1 MRPISELRQ
10 DIVSGDWV
18 VVAIGRSRRP
28 HAGKKSEFFKQPA
41 RLCPFKELPEPLV
54 LYAHDG
60 VRGAPQHPSAGQHP
74 GSPHIWG
81 AEWWVVVVPNKYPAF
96 FRKDTCAVFR
106 AKGPYR
112 VTDGVGFH
120 EVVITKDHERSI
132 AQMRDEEVEMALRAY
147 QDRYL
152 ALMKDECVKYISVF
166 HNHGREAGAS
176 ISHPHSQ
183 IIAVPIIPSDVGRSL
198 KGASEFFHKH
208 KQCVH
213 CVILEYEMKTK
224 ERIVY
229 ENDACIVVAP
239 YASRTAFELRIYP
252 KRHYAYFEELSS
264 GERLGLANAFRV
276 TLAKLFLGLENP
288 DYNFFLHTAPVEHSK
303 EFGHY
308 HWHFEILPKTAVWAG
323 FEIGTGIEIAVVS
336 PEETADTL
344 RKIKV
349 QNVLEFRV

>member
-1 MRPISELRQ
+1 MSELRQ

-18 VVAIGRSRRP
+18 VIAVGRSHRP
-28 HAGKKSEFFKQPA
+28 HAGKKNSLFKQPA
-41 RLCPFKELPEPLV
+41 RLCPFKELAEPLV
-54 LYAHDG
+54 LYTHDG
-60 VRGAPQHPSAGQHP
+60 AHEALSRSAASWHPCTSR
-74 GSPHIWG
+74 IRG

-96 FRKDTCAVFR
+96 FSKGVCAVFR

-112 VTDGVGFH
+112 LTDGVGFH

-132 AQMRDEEVEMALRAY
+132 AEMSDEEVELVLRAY

-152 ALMKDECVKYISVF
+152 ALKKDDCVKYISVF
-166 HNHGREAGAS
+166 HNHGREAGAT

-198 KGASEFFHKH
+198 KGASDFFHKH

-213 CVILEYEMKTK
+213 CVILEYEMKIK

-229 ENDACIVVAP
+229 ENDACIVVTP

-252 KRHYAYFEELSS
+252 KRHNAYFEEIPS
-264 GERLGLANAFRV
+264 GERRALANALRI
-276 TLAKLFLGLENP
+276 TLAKLYGGLENP
-288 DYNFFLHTAPVEHSK
+288 DYNFFLHTAPIEGSK

-308 HWHFEILPKTAVWAG
+308 HWHFEILPKTSVWAG
-323 FEIGTGIEIAVVS
+323 FEIGTGIEIAVVT
-336 PEETADTL
+336 PEEATEML

-349 QNVLEFRV
+349 